1 MLRAVLRTPRAQQL
15 ITRLLRGLQP
25 GIQQAEQFLLQRPH
39 LSLAVARR
47 IGVVIQ
53 QRHTVSTQ
61 VHFQGQIF
69 HRAGAQAQGTRR
81 AVAEALRS
89 IERHDID
96 QRAEQALLAA
106 DPAEVAAQRF
116 IAVMLI
122 LAAAAAQLAD
132 ALRSF
137 EQVRLIAQ
145 IEAQRR
151 NVHLHAGHVEGS
163 RTHAVHHHQ
172 AEHLGGAAADLAQLR

>member
-1 MLRAVLRTPRAQQL
+1 
-15 ITRLLRGLQP
+15 
-25 GIQQAEQFLLQRPH
+25 
-39 LSLAVARR
+39 
-47 IGVVIQ
+47 
-53 QRHTVSTQ
+53 
-61 VHFQGQIF
+61 
-69 HRAGAQAQGTRR
+69 
-81 AVAEALRS
+81 
-89 IERHDID
+89 
-96 QRAEQALLAA
+96 
-106 DPAEVAAQRF
+106 
-116 IAVMLI
+116 MLI

-151 NVHLHAGHVEGS
+151 NVHLHAGHIEGS

>member
-1 MLRAVLRTPRAQQL
+1 MTRSVLRAPRAQQL

-39 LSLAVARR
+39 LRLAVARR
-47 IGVVIQ
+47 VGVVIQ

-61 VHFQGQIF
+61 LHFQGQIF

-81 AVAEALRS
+81 TVAEGLRT
-89 IERHDID
+89 IEWHDID
-96 QRAEQALLAA
+96 QWAKQALLAA

-116 IAVMLI
+116 VAVMLM

-132 ALRSF
+132 ALRGF
-137 EQVRLIAQ
+137 
-145 IEAQRR
+145 
-151 NVHLHAGHVEGS
+151 
-163 RTHAVHHHQ
+163 
-172 AEHLGGAAADLAQLR
+172 